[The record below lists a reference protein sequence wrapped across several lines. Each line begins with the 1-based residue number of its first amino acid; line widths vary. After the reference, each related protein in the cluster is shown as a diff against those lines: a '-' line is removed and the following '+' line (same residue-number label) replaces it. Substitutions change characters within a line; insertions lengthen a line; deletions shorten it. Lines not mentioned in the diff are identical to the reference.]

1 MYLTVKRELVTHIYN
16 MLDVD
21 FDVGLINKI
30 GSLFLYLNL
39 HKANIDLKASERANT
54 SV

>member
-1 MYLTVKRELVTHIYN
+1 
-16 MLDVD
+16 MLYGD
-21 FDVGLINKI
+21 FDVVLINKM

-39 HKANIDLKASERANT
+39 HKANIAVKTSEKANT